1 MCDKLIYRLLV
12 IVLKITNQKYKNWLL
27 NVLSF
32 FIFRL
37 ATIKITCI
45 WRTFV
50 YYTSCLIQ
58 TLLARPG
65 INEFCLN
72 LLNAKRLHR
81 KHVNKMNLRVII
93 TVVHTRRNILKK
105 RDCPATISILFFN
118 KRDKKEKQLD
128 IFSFCNCVA
137 NLNVGNGFC
146 ESFFCISSVF
156 GRAMFWTDHARNS
169 FS

>member
-1 MCDKLIYRLLV
+1 MCDKLIYCLLV
-12 IVLKITNQKYKNWLL
+12 TVSKITNQKCKNWLL

-32 FIFRL
+32 FNFWL
-37 ATIKITCI
+37 ATIKVACI

-65 INEFCLN
+65 INELCLN

-93 TVVHTRRNILKK
+93 TVKTKLAFKFILEGIFKK
-105 RDCPATISILFFN
+105 
-118 KRDKKEKQLD
+118 KKERL
-128 IFSFCNCVA
+128 FCNYF
-137 NLNVGNGFC
+137 N
-146 ESFFCISSVF
+146 IVF
-156 GRAMFWTDHARNS
+156 GSVVMCWLHLPLLWNN
-169 FS
+169 

>member
-1 MCDKLIYRLLV
+1 MCDKLIYCLLV
-12 IVLKITNQKYKNWLL
+12 TVSKITNQKCKNWLL
-27 NVLSF
+27 NVLSC

-93 TVVHTRRNILKK
+93 TVKTKLAFKFILEGIFLKK
-105 RDCPATISILFFN
+105 GEIVLQLFQYCFWFSRNVLTTFTIIM
-118 KRDKKEKQLD
+118 K
-128 IFSFCNCVA
+128 
-137 NLNVGNGFC
+137 
-146 ESFFCISSVF
+146 
-156 GRAMFWTDHARNS
+156 
-169 FS
+169 